1 MQGMGT
7 GHIQSQPLSS
17 ERRLGLNFPA
27 EGELRSKSYKH
38 PWADGVGRAGSEGC
52 CYPQK
57 WGSGSSRS
65 GSPRAQGTPG
75 YPCVGIIHGTPPAL
89 LGMAAMPG
97 LGQLPIIPTPLL
109 LLEPLPTP
117 LFGCVPPG
125 LADRDPRICTAGCGP
140 HVTGKQGEPGP
151 RALPEPPLPPT
162 LQPQAGEPGREA
174 GHREVHAGDI
184 PNHRKLLLAILLQV
198 DSAQDRVVKREDG
211 EKLAKVCE
219 VPEGV

>member
-1 MQGMGT
+1 
-7 GHIQSQPLSS
+7 
-17 ERRLGLNFPA
+17 
-27 EGELRSKSYKH
+27 
-38 PWADGVGRAGSEGC
+38 
-52 CYPQK
+52 
-57 WGSGSSRS
+57 
-65 GSPRAQGTPG
+65 
-75 YPCVGIIHGTPPAL
+75 
-89 LGMAAMPG
+89 MAAMPG